1 MPSNDDDDDVD
12 EHEEHDDDDDDDV
25 DDDDVDADD
34 DVHVPLTHRTKV
46 SKQARTQSQ
55 CLSFVVHSQQSCC
68 DSSSSFIRN
77 KRVPF
82 KFIRNKRVP
91 LTTFNKDQ
99 LVWLTILKSAFDQ

>member
-68 DSSSSFIRN
+68 DSCSS
-77 KRVPF
+77 
-82 KFIRNKRVP
+82 FIRNKRVP

-99 LVWLTILKSAFDQ
+99 LVWLTILKSAFEQ